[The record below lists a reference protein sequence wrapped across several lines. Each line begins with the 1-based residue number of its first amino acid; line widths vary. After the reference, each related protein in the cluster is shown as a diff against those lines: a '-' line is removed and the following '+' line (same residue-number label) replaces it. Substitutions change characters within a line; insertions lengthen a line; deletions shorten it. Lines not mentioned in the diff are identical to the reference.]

1 MNPQHSIEY
10 LTGFM
15 MGALLGFGITA
26 IILVIYNLFCAW
38 RGCVVIGFTW
48 WHAIPLPF
56 LLGVIMANAIANS
69 GLGD

>member
-1 MNPQHSIEY
+1 MNPQRSIEY

-26 IILVIYNLFCAW
+26 ITLVIYNLYCNWWGCA
-38 RGCVVIGFTW
+38 GMGFTW
-48 WHAIPLPF
+48 WNAIPLPL
-56 LLGVIMANAIANS
+56 LLGIAMANAIANL